1 MAKKFKPSAISAK
14 TAAVFFFLLWILTL
28 IGFAYVNVQTHS
40 HYKRKSF
47 HPTSSRTTEVF
58 TSHTIDGQS
67 VFATSPLQAT
77 LATTKFNPPPGH
89 CAPFWQKES
98 KEMTTLSSKTLF
110 ENTHARFESHQ
121 VQLASG
127 AILKDWVW
135 FEEPDH
141 INAVVHLSNGK
152 ILLFKQSK
160 YGLVGESLAPVGGMI
175 EKGESPLQA
184 AKREVREETHH
195 RCERWVFLGRF
206 RTAANR
212 GGGFCSSFVA
222 QGCDRVPNEAQD
234 NPFDFETQDQVIVTM
249 DELRTALRR
258 SEIKETK
265 WVATFGLALMKMEVD
280 DAQAFMDSRHGGGRV
295 RV

>member
-1 MAKKFKPSAISAK
+1 MANRFKPSAISAK

-28 IGFAYVNVQTHS
+28 MGFAYVTVQTHS

-47 HPTSSRTTEVF
+47 HPKSSGMQIF
-58 TSHTIDGQS
+58 TSHNIDGQS

-77 LATTKFNPPPGH
+77 FATTKFNPPKDH
-89 CAPFWQKES
+89 CAPFWQKKS
-98 KEMTTLSSKTLF
+98 NEMTTLSSKTIF
-110 ENTHARFESHQ
+110 ENTHARFETHQ

-135 FEEPDH
+135 FEEPDQ
-141 INAVVHLSNGK
+141 INAVVQLSNGK

-195 RCERWVFLGRF
+195 QCESWVFLGRF

-222 QGCDRVPNEAQD
+222 QGCDRVPNDPQE
-234 NPFDFETQDQVIVTM
+234 NPFDFETQNEVILTI

-265 WVATFGLALMKMEVD
+265 WVATFGLALMKMETD
-280 DAQAFMDSRHGGGRV
+280 C
-295 RV
+295 